1 MSKFS
6 TTIFQIILIFLANS
20 MVIKDVE
27 AQRPFQQLFYR
38 LQDFFANLRPS
49 GNKPS
54 TTPWQDSS
62 DHVSIQEPV
71 DFDTIGL
78 IESEPELVTTIGIQE
93 PEYFDNIGAVESEP
107 ELVTTLSK
115 YQKVGH
121 IKINQLALE

>member
-1 MSKFS
+1 
-6 TTIFQIILIFLANS
+6 

-27 AQRPFQQLFYR
+27 AQRPFQQLFYQ

-54 TTPWQDSS
+54 TTPWQGSS

-71 DFDTIGL
+71 DFDNIGL
-78 IESEPELVTTIGIQE
+78 IESEPELVTTLGIQE
-93 PEYFDNIGAVESEP
+93 PAVEFDNIGAVESEP

-121 IKINQLALE
+121 IKINQHSLE